1 MASVSSLI
9 ILTFINNLFMNY
21 KKFFSDELVSLKSQG
36 LYRKFRAINRNKA
49 SFPKATERFEG
60 KEREVEVWC
69 SNDYLNLSQHPEVTK
84 TSIEVINE
92 LGTGSGGTRNI
103 SGTSTY
109 HVDLER
115 LIADLHRKESALLFP
130 SAYTANQST
139 LWTLCKNM
147 EGIEVFSDELNHAS
161 LIQGIKNADVVT
173 HIFRHND
180 TEHLEEL
187 LNTANANTPKLIVFE
202 SLYSM
207 EGLRSPLQKIIDIAK
222 KYNALTYLDEVHSVG
237 LYGPE
242 GRGITAEKGLED
254 EIDIINGTLSKSYG
268 QMGGYVAANADIID
282 YIRSFAPGF
291 IFTSSMNPSIAA
303 ASITSIK
310 IAMSSE
316 DLRENIRINSDRIR
330 AGLREL
336 QIPFLEN
343 DSHIIPIHLYDP
355 RLCKEAANL
364 LLEKH
369 GIYIQPIFYPTVPK
383 GDERFRVTITPRH
396 EASDIDHF
404 LDALD
409 DVWKQMDLKRSDS
422 DQEEKSA
429 VSRIY

>member
-1 MASVSSLI
+1 
-9 ILTFINNLFMNY
+9 MNY

-36 LYRKFRAINRNKA
+36 LYRKFRAINRNKS

-60 KEREVEVWC
+60 QEREVEVWC

-109 HVDLER
+109 HVDLEN
-115 LIADLHRKESALLFP
+115 LLADLHNKESALLFP

-139 LWTLCKNM
+139 LWTLCKNL
-147 EGIEVFSDELNHAS
+147 EGVEIFSDELNHAS
-161 LIQGIKNADVVT
+161 LIQGIKNANVECHV
-173 HIFRHND
+173 FRHND

-187 LNTANANTPKLIVFE
+187 INNANANSPKIIVFE

-207 EGLRSPLQKIIDIAK
+207 EGLRSPLQKIIEIAK
-222 KYNALTYLDEVHSVG
+222 KYSALTYLDEVHSVG

-242 GRGITAEKGLED
+242 GRGITAEQGLEND
-254 EIDIINGTLSKSYG
+254 IDIINGTLSKAFG
-268 QMGGYVAANADIID
+268 QMGGYVAASADIID

-291 IFTSSMNPSIAA
+291 IFTSSMNPSVAA

-310 IAMSSE
+310 VAMESE
-316 DLRENIRINSDRIR
+316 DLRENIRVNSDRIR
-330 AGLREL
+330 KGLRDL

-364 LLEKH
+364 LLERH
-369 GIYIQPIFYPTVPK
+369 GIYIQPIFFPTVPK

-396 EASDIDHF
+396 EANDINNF
-404 LDALD
+404 LNALD
-409 DVWKQMDLKRSDS
+409 DVWNTMDLRRSDTIG
-422 DQEEKSA
+422 QEKPA
-429 VSRIY
+429 LSRIY

>member
-1 MASVSSLI
+1 
-9 ILTFINNLFMNY
+9 MNY

-36 LYRKFRAINRNKA
+36 LYRKFRAINRNKS

-115 LIADLHRKESALLFP
+115 LLADLHRKESALLFP

-254 EIDIINGTLSKSYG
+254 EIDIINGTLSNSYG

-330 AGLREL
+330 TGLREL

-409 DVWKQMDLKRSDS
+409 DVWKQMDLKRTDS
-422 DQEEKSA
+422 DEEEKWA